1 VVKIRRS
8 TAPSREAEVNEP
20 DTERP
25 VSAPAAVGPHDS
37 PGPVGPKPDHRNAS
51 SADWLGHGLG
61 SHLVVVVVVCGGD
74 VVVVVDDDVVVVA
87 GWDGSTVVG
96 EASSRSGAT
105 TMARSGLGDVDGVAA
120 IVVLVWSGTT
130 SGLNAVAGGLG
141 PTLSLLGGAAMASIA
156 GSVGPLVSIRVG
168 SPIAC

>member
-1 VVKIRRS
+1 M
-8 TAPSREAEVNEP
+8 TAPRE
-20 DTERP
+20 
-25 VSAPAAVGPHDS
+25 
-37 PGPVGPKPDHRNAS
+37 PDHRNVS

-61 SHLVVVVVVCGGD
+61 SHPVVVVVVCGGD
-74 VVVVVDDDVVVVA
+74 VVVVVVDDDEVVVA

-105 TMARSGLGDVDGVAA
+105 TMAPSGLGAVDGVAA

-130 SGLNAVAGGLG
+130 SGLNAIAGGLG
-141 PTLSLLGGAAMASIA
+141 STPSLLGGAAMASIA

>member
-1 VVKIRRS
+1 MVKGKRDA
-8 TAPSREAEVNEP
+8 APSREAEVNER

-25 VSAPAAVGPHDS
+25 VSAPVGGWPHG
-37 PGPVGPKPDHRNAS
+37 PGRKPDHRNAP

-61 SHLVVVVVVCGGD
+61 SHPVVVVVVCGGD
-74 VVVVVDDDVVVVA
+74 VVVVVVVDDEVVVA
-87 GWDGSTVVG
+87 GSDGSTVVG

-105 TMARSGLGDVDGVAA
+105 TMAPSGLGAVDGVAA

-141 PTLSLLGGAAMASIA
+141 STLSLLGGAAMASIA
-156 GSVGPLVSIRVG
+156 GSVGPLLSIRVG

>member
-1 VVKIRRS
+1 MPRSVPNRPGPTS
-8 TAPSREAEVNEP
+8 TARQLPPCRWTTATRE
-20 DTERP
+20 
-25 VSAPAAVGPHDS
+25 
-37 PGPVGPKPDHRNAS
+37 PDHRNAS

-61 SHLVVVVVVCGGD
+61 SHPVVVVVVCGGD
-74 VVVVVDDDVVVVA
+74 VVVVVVDDDEVVVA

-105 TMARSGLGDVDGVAA
+105 TMARSGLGAVDGVAA

-130 SGLNAVAGGLG
+130 SGLNAVAGELES
-141 PTLSLLGGAAMASIA
+141 TLSLLGGAAMASIA
-156 GSVGPLVSIRVG
+156 GSVGPLVSIGVG